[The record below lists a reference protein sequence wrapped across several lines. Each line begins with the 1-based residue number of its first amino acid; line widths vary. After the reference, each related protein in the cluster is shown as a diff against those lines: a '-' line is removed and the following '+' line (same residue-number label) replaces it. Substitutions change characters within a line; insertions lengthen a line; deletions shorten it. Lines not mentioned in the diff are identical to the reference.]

1 MVLETGLE
9 VSLEY
14 EPPDVVLTY
23 TLNPVTLEVLAVQF
37 KVTEW
42 AALAPVPEREMVS
55 APFEALLAMLMLPL
69 ALPVLAGLNVAVSVT
84 DLPAATIVPADTP
97 LALKPAPEMRTFEMI
112 TLALPEF
119 VSVTVCWVL
128 LETSTEPKFKLLV
141 LAFRIYVPFTVRA
154 AALLTTLLAL
164 LPTLTMNCEPLSEMV
179 TAGVV

>member
-1 MVLETGLE
+1 MLATGLE
-9 VSLEY
+9 VSFEY

-23 TLNPVTLEVLAVQF
+23 TLYPVTLEVLAVQL

-42 AALAPVPEREMVS
+42 EALAPVPEREMVS
-55 APFEALLAMLMLPL
+55 VPFEALLAMLMLPL

-97 LALKPAPEMRTFEMI
+97 LALKPAPDSVTFEMV
-112 TLALPEF
+112 TLAVPAF
-119 VSVTVCWVL
+119 VRVTVLSLL

-141 LAFRIYVPFTVRA
+141 LAFRIYVPFTVRT

-164 LPTLTMNCEPLSEMV
+164 LPTRTVNCEPLSEMV
-179 TAGVV
+179 VAGVV